1 MSCKKNFSFETL
13 KTTLQDSIFTW
24 DYFTDFEKVKTN
36 VKKIEKELNLLNYL
50 IGKENIEE
58 EFLSLV
64 EEYPKVRKILPIL
77 IAIRDDKL
85 SSTPIITDMES
96 LIPENKRYI
105 FNDEIDEN
113 IKKELLL
120 FFRETGLKDFF
131 ENKVVKNLVDYCIG
145 VEVGFDTNARKNRT
159 GTLMENI
166 VGKYLQTYCS
176 KNKNFSFIEQAT
188 QKRIK
193 EFFKYDI
200 EIDKNSRRFDF
211 ALYNKSINKLYLIEV
226 NYYSGGGSKLK
237 ATAGEYQYLNDFLKA
252 QNLTFIWITDGIGWF
267 TALRPLEETFNHN
280 DYVINLEMLK
290 NGILEEICL

>member
-1 MSCKKNFSFETL
+1 METKNFENL
-13 KTTLQDSIFTW
+13 KNTLQDSIFTW
-24 DYFTDFEKVKTN
+24 DYFTDFEKVKIN

-105 FNDEIDEN
+105 FNDEINEN

-131 ENKVVKNLVDYCIG
+131 ENKAVKNLVDYCVG

-166 VGKYLQTYCS
+166 VGKYLQIYCS
-176 KNKNFSFIEQAT
+176 KYTNFSFIEQAT

-193 EFFKYDI
+193 EFFNYEI

-211 ALYNKSINKLYLIEV
+211 ALYDKVLNKLYLIEV

-237 ATAGEYQYLNDFLKA
+237 ATAGEYQYLNGFLKA
-252 QNLTFIWITDGIGWF
+252 QNLTFIWITDGTGWN
-267 TALRPLEETFNHN
+267 TALRPLEETYNHN

-290 NGILEEICL
+290 SGVLYEICK

>member
-1 MSCKKNFSFETL
+1 MYEFETL

-105 FNDEIDEN
+105 FNDEINEN

-131 ENKVVKNLVDYCIG
+131 ENKAVKNLVDYCVG

-166 VGKYLQTYCS
+166 VGKYLQIYCS
-176 KNKNFSFIEQAT
+176 KYTNFSFIEQAT

-193 EFFKYDI
+193 EFFNYEI

-211 ALYNKSINKLYLIEV
+211 ALYDKVLNKLYLIEV

-252 QNLTFIWITDGIGWF
+252 QNLTFIWITDGMGWN
-267 TALRPLEETFNHN
+267 TALRPLEETYNHN

-290 NGILEEICL
+290 SGVLYEICK